1 MNSDELQRV
10 KFDQAKRLNIL
21 GFNWPTDSGYGSD
34 GSLLGCAS
42 CTSVGFCG
50 RCLAPLGF
58 IFPAPTVAL
67 ALKWMRDVKGINSH
81 VGYESLFIINAGK
94 HFYCVIYEHIITCDN
109 VKLEFETY
117 EAAESALLD
126 AAITEL
132 ERCEVGAE

>member
-67 ALKWMRDVKGINSH
+67 ALKWMRDVKGIYCGIGSVFQHYTFYASCCKNIG
-81 VGYESLFIINAGK
+81 VGYKKYDE
-94 HFYCVIYEHIITCDN
+94 
-109 VKLEFETY
+109 
-117 EAAESALLD
+117 AESDLLD
-126 AAITEL
+126 AILYKL
-132 ERCEVGAE
+132 EKGSAE